1 MSNQL
6 KPVKDLEPLKE
17 DDSCVC
23 GCISS
28 NDSNCE
34 EETTSN
40 EKCCE

>member
-6 KPVKDLEPLKE
+6 KPVKDMEPLKE
-17 DDSCVC
+17 DNSCPC
-23 GCISS
+23 SCISS

-40 EKCCE
+40 EKCC

>member
-6 KPVKDLEPLKE
+6 KPVKDLESLKE
-17 DDSCVC
+17 DENCVC

-34 EETTSN
+34 EETTTK
-40 EKCCE
+40 EDCC